1 MNTQKRLTILTTDEI
16 NHIYSRPLF
25 TPKERVQYFS
35 LSQMENE
42 LLYTLRSIKSK
53 IYFILQLGYF
63 KSKHLFFRFNLCEVE
78 EDIQYI
84 LKTHFN
90 SAEFSDFLSID
101 KKTRLSQQQLIL
113 KRFNYRLCDSQS
125 RLILKEQ
132 ARRAANVSGKPIF
145 IFRELINYLTNKRI
159 VIPGYSFMQ
168 EIVGNAITYEQQ
180 RLIMIIQNQLS
191 ETDKQHLKELL
202 YNSSGLY
209 EITRIKHEPK
219 DFSMN
224 EIKREIE
231 CGKDIHSLF
240 QLANTILPKLKISN
254 ESIKYYASLVGY
266 YSVYKLKR
274 FDESLIYIYLLC
286 FIFYRYQKMNDNLIN
301 SFIYKMRKYNDDIL
315 SFAKDQVYTYYT
327 ENQEDFKKVGEVLQ
341 VIVDENIS
349 DNTAF
354 KDVQERVFSIID
366 RPKLTELA
374 NQILD
379 NTKIDEKA
387 FRWERIDTLALQFKR
402 QIRPI
407 FIMADF
413 VTTGK
418 DDSLMNAI
426 TFLKEVFTKGKTLTK
441 YDIEDI
447 PQVFITNSNKRYLYT
462 KDESHSKR
470 LLIDRYEFLIYY
482 SLWHQLQSGD
492 IFCRDSIQYRSF
504 EDDLIDEDKWE
515 QKEALIKELHL
526 TTLQHPI
533 EQHLKELENRL
544 ETRITEINKKII
556 SGKNK
561 YIQVKK
567 HENHNSWTL
576 PYTRVSDPVNH
587 SFFDVLPQ
595 IDMRNILYFV
605 NQQCKFLDKF
615 EHILG
620 RYAKQNTNYNILI
633 PCLIGWGTNMGL
645 YRMGEVSDIDFSKLA
660 TTSANFIRL
669 ETLKEANDCISNA
682 TNQLP
687 IVQYY
692 NIDDFIHSSSDGQ
705 RFETQIH
712 TLQSRHS
719 SKYFGMNKGITSY
732 TMVANHIP
740 IQARIIGANE
750 HESHY
755 VFDILYNNTTDIK
768 PNIHSTDTHGTNEV
782 NFAILDLFGYQFA
795 PRYKDIHATI
805 SRNLYGFQHPN
816 QYEELLIKP
825 LRKINKELII
835 KEWDNIKRIM
845 LSLALKTTTQ
855 NVIVRKLSS
864 YARKN
869 QTKRALWEYD
879 NILKSLYFLEYIDSL
894 SLRQNVQKALNRGE
908 SYHKLRRSVSYANFG
923 KLRFKTEQDQYIW
936 NECSRLLTNCI
947 IYYNASILS
956 NLLTKSR
963 DKGIE
968 MNILKYIS
976 PVAWQHI
983 NFYGRYEFSKSP
995 TLVNLDAIIKNIK
1008 EADILTRLAR
1018 EDSFEEE

>member
-1 MNTQKRLTILTTDEI
+1 MNTKNRLQILTTDEI
-16 NHIYSRPLF
+16 NRLYSRPVF
-25 TPKERVQYFS
+25 TPKERVLYFS
-35 LSQMENE
+35 LSQVEKE

-53 IYFILQLGYF
+53 VYFILQLGYF
-63 KSKHLFFRFNLCEVE
+63 KSKHLFFQFKLSEVQ

-84 LKTHFN
+84 LKVYFKN
-90 SAEFSDFLSID
+90 ESFGDFGSID
-101 KKTRLSQQQLIL
+101 KKTRSTHKKLIL
-113 KRFNYRLCDSQS
+113 KISNYRICDSYYRGVLQE
-125 RLILKEQ
+125 K
-132 ARRAANVSGKPIF
+132 ARRAATVSGKPIF
-145 IFRELINYLTNKRI
+145 IFRELLNYLI
-159 VIPGYSFMQ
+159 EEHIIIPAYSFMQ
-168 EIVGNAITYEQQ
+168 DIVGTAITSEEQ
-180 RLIMIIQNQLS
+180 RLITIIQNYLS
-191 ETDKQHLKELL
+191 ETDKQHLKKLL

-209 EITRIKHEPK
+209 EITRIKHQPK
-219 DFSMN
+219 DFSIN

-231 CGKDIHSLF
+231 CGNNIRSFF
-240 QLANTILPKLKISN
+240 QLANIILPQLKISN
-254 ESIKYYASLVGY
+254 ESIKYYASLVEY

-274 FDESLIYIYLLC
+274 FDEYLIYIYLLC
-286 FIFYRYQKMNDNLIN
+286 FIFHRYQRMNDNLIN

-315 SFAKDQVYTYYT
+315 FFAKDQIYTYYT
-327 ENQEDFKKVGEVLQ
+327 ENQEDFTRVGKVLQ

-354 KDVQERVFSIID
+354 KDIQKRVFSILD

-407 FIMADF
+407 FMMIDF
-413 VTTGK
+413 VTTDM
-418 DDSLMNAI
+418 DDSLMDAI
-426 TFLKEVFTKGKTLTK
+426 TFLKGVFTKRKALTK

-447 PQVFITNSNKRYLYT
+447 PQAFITNSNKRYLYT
-462 KDESHSKR
+462 KDEPHSKR

-482 SLWHQLQSGD
+482 SLWHRLQSGD

-515 QKEALIKELHL
+515 QKESIIQDLHL
-526 TTLQHPI
+526 TMLQQPI
-533 EQHLKELENRL
+533 KQHLKELENKL
-544 ETRITEINKKII
+544 EARIISINKRIT

-561 YIQVKK
+561 HVQVKK
-567 HENHNSWTL
+567 HKNHHSWTL
-576 PYTRVSDPVNH
+576 PYTRASAPINH

-595 IDMRNILYFV
+595 GDMRSILYFV
-605 NQQCKFLDKF
+605 NQQCNFLDNF

-620 RYAKQNTNYNILI
+620 RYANQKANDTILI
-633 PCLIGWGTNMGL
+633 PCLIAWGTNMGL
-645 YRMGEVSDIDFSKLA
+645 YRMGEVSDIDYSKLA
-660 TTSANFIRL
+660 TISSNFIRL
-669 ETLKEANDCISNA
+669 ETLREANDCISNA
-682 TNQLP
+682 ISKLP

-692 NIDDFIHSSSDGQ
+692 NMDDFVHSSSDGQ
-705 RFETQIH
+705 KFETQIH

-805 SRNLYGFQHPN
+805 SRNLYGFQHPS
-816 QYEELLIKP
+816 QYEEFLIKP
-825 LRKINKELII
+825 LRKINTELIM
-835 KEWDNIKRIM
+835 KEWDNIKRII

-879 NILKSLYFLEYIDSL
+879 NIIKSLYFLEYIDSL
-894 SLRQNVQKALNRGE
+894 PLRQNVQKALNRGE
-908 SYHKLRRSVSYANFG
+908 SYHKLRRAVSFANFG
-923 KLRFKTEQDQYIW
+923 KLRFKTEQDQQIW

-956 NLLTKSR
+956 NLLTKSQN
-963 DKGIE
+963 KGIE

-995 TLVNLDAIIKNIK
+995 PVVNLETIFESINED
-1008 EADILTRLAR
+1008 DILTRLAQER
-1018 EDSFEEE
+1018 SLEEE